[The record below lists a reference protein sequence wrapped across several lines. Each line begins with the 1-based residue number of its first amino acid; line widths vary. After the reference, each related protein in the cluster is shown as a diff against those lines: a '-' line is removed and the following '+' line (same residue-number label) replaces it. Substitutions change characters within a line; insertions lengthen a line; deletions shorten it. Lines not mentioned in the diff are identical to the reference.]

1 MFRLKIFKHITIL
14 CSALL
19 ITSISINA
27 FADSYQW
34 QGWVTNCS
42 VAGANCWIPLNEP
55 YSISS
60 TGPIVNEQPVNSY
73 ETLIQGNFDSNGGA
87 TQLLITDTKTNGKCV
102 VDIGSSTVSVEGH
115 PDFACYLDGSKPPMS
130 SNFFVD
136 VHPNVN

>member
-1 MFRLKIFKHITIL
+1 MKIFKQIIIL

-19 ITSISINA
+19 TTLCSISA

-34 QGWVTNCS
+34 QAWVTNCS

-60 TGPIVNEQPVNSY
+60 TGPIVNQQKVNSY
-73 ETLIQGNFDSNGGA
+73 ETLIQGNFNPNGA
-87 TQLLITDTKTNGKCV
+87 TQLIIMDSKTNGKCV
-102 VDIGSSTVSVEGH
+102 VDIGSSTVAVEAH
-115 PDFACYLDGSKPPMS
+115 PDFACYLDSSKPPMT